1 MEFEVRTQGYMNTL
15 VQAFWWPADD
25 LPSAQWDMGIVG
37 LHTGKAKDNGILVG
51 DGYWKL
57 DGFEM
62 QGAGL
67 GTMGYGSSSYGTSIE
82 GLDIKS
88 ILQRWDTNVELFIRV
103 LSITSCARVYQCWK
117 SRETYWVPYLYRNGK
132 CLWRWELTFC
142 GAGTLGPWKCV
153 RNWSRQM
160 EKLISSFVHLN
171 IEDQLVWL
179 TSNLGNRPPWKLA
192 CAACGEHFELQ
203 WNLVALQLPWRSDR
217 SFPASAVGSKTWQNN

>member
-1 MEFEVRTQGYMNTL
+1 
-15 VQAFWWPADD
+15 
-25 LPSAQWDMGIVG
+25 MGIVG

-103 LSITSCARVYQCWK
+103 LSITSCARVYQC
-117 SRETYWVPYLYRNGK
+117 
-132 CLWRWELTFC
+132 
-142 GAGTLGPWKCV
+142 
-153 RNWSRQM
+153 
-160 EKLISSFVHLN
+160 
-171 IEDQLVWL
+171 
-179 TSNLGNRPPWKLA
+179 
-192 CAACGEHFELQ
+192 
-203 WNLVALQLPWRSDR
+203 
-217 SFPASAVGSKTWQNN
+217 